1 MKGKDKVIII
11 AGPTASGKTD
21 ISIRLAR
28 VFDGEIISADSM
40 QIYKHMDVGTAKIKR
55 EEMNGI
61 KHHMIDII
69 EPDQNYSVAEFQNK
83 CRSIIKDITS
93 SNKLPFIVGGT
104 GLYIH
109 SIIKDVDFT
118 QTSKDDSFRRCMND
132 IPTDALYNILS
143 DKDPVSAE
151 RINRNDKKRIIRRLE
166 IINSG
171 DQSNEYDFWKDNNNY
186 DYISIF
192 LNPDREKLY
201 KRIDERVDKMFSS
214 GLIDEVRGLKDTYC
228 EDCTSLQAIG
238 YKEVISYL
246 NDNELADINELKD
259 QIKKNTR
266 HYAKRQVTWFKK
278 YNDFKWFDTDSYE
291 NPEMLFMEIKEYIDR
306 RLEL

>member
-55 EEMNGI
+55 DEMNGI

-69 EPDQNYSVAEFQNK
+69 EPDQNYSVAEFQNE

-171 DQSNEYDFWKDNNNY
+171 DQSNKYDFWKDNNNY

-246 NDNELADINELKD
+246 NNKEPSDINELKN

-266 HYAKRQVTWFKK
+266 HYAKRQVTWFRK
-278 YNDFKWFDTDSYE
+278 YNNFKWFDTNSYE

-306 RLEL
+306 RLAL

>member
-69 EPDQNYSVAEFQNK
+69 EPDQNYSVAEFQNE

-104 GLYIH
+104 YEKLQKTSIH
-109 SIIKDVDFT
+109 SPRG
-118 QTSKDDSFRRCMND
+118 SH
-132 IPTDALYNILS
+132 ALWLRTVY
-143 DKDPVSAE
+143 VC
-151 RINRNDKKRIIRRLE
+151 
-166 IINSG
+166 G
-171 DQSNEYDFWKDNNNY
+171 
-186 DYISIF
+186 
-192 LNPDREKLY
+192 
-201 KRIDERVDKMFSS
+201 
-214 GLIDEVRGLKDTYC
+214 RGGP
-228 EDCTSLQAIG
+228 A
-238 YKEVISYL
+238 
-246 NDNELADINELKD
+246 
-259 QIKKNTR
+259 
-266 HYAKRQVTWFKK
+266 
-278 YNDFKWFDTDSYE
+278 
-291 NPEMLFMEIKEYIDR
+291 P
-306 RLEL
+306 